1 MFTCCHPALPLEVRV
16 ALTLRALAGLT
27 TAEIARA
34 SLVPEQTM
42 ANRLVRA
49 KHKIRNAGIRYR
61 VPPAHLL
68 PERTAGMQAVL
79 SLLFNEGYTAS
90 AGADLVR
97 SGMCAEAIRLA
108 VRWSS

>member
-1 MFTCCHPALPLEVRV
+1 
-16 ALTLRALAGLT
+16 
-27 TAEIARA
+27 
-34 SLVPEQTM
+34 M

-79 SLLFNEGYTAS
+79 SLLFNEGYTADAERRYLATPKPPKPGHRQTRS
-90 AGADLVR
+90 PQPPFAGK
-97 SGMCAEAIRLA
+97 
-108 VRWSS
+108 